1 MGTRLGRVKRRYAAA
16 SVLVSGCAFATV
28 LLAGAFTHAKKPVPP
43 AQPGYAHTLQGI
55 LDAARPAGEAR
66 IIVKGCVT
74 GATLNRHFC
83 TWIANGECH
92 AGMILDTPGEG
103 TVPESHGKALVPPSK
118 CYPVNVL
125 HWLGSQVEE
134 GS

>member
-1 MGTRLGRVKRRYAAA
+1 MGARLGSARAKYAAA
-16 SVLVSGCAFATV
+16 SVLVAGCAFLTV
-28 LLAGAFTHAKKPVPP
+28 LLAGTFTHPKPVPP
-43 AQPGYAHTLQGI
+43 AEPSYARSLQSI
-55 LDAARPAGEAR
+55 LDAARPKGEAR

-83 TWIANGECH
+83 AWIANGECH

-103 TVPESHGKALVPPSK
+103 TVPESHGKADVPASR
-118 CYPVNVL
+118 CSPVNVL

-134 GS
+134 GA